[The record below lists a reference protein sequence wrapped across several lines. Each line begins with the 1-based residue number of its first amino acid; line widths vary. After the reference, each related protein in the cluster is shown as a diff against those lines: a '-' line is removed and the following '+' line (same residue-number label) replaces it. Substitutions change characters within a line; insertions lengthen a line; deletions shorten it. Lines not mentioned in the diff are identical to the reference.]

1 MHTWYSSYVQLL
13 LYHLLFQRH
22 CYCFNQVYKLTSYE
36 YVKSWILRYTK
47 LLCCGSPHR
56 RDHLPSLYRAHPLC
70 GCCLVPAWHRMLMML
85 ETVIES
91 LLTLGGFSDQQT
103 IEGCEML
110 RIFSRAAGLSLQKTG
125 SELILPLFN
134 MYLPIPFCSDP
145 TKKCFLKHNNN
156 KKKRLEI
163 KNQPPWIEFHM
174 RWPFHKAVG
183 FYGLHTRRWLERME
197 ARSDCD

>member
-1 MHTWYSSYVQLL
+1 MDSPIY
-13 LYHLLFQRH
+13 
-22 CYCFNQVYKLTSYE
+22 
-36 YVKSWILRYTK
+36 K

-70 GCCLVPAWHRMLMML
+70 SCCLVPAWHRMLMML

-91 LLTLGGFSDQQT
+91 LLTLGGTNTWRLWNVVNILES
-103 IEGCEML
+103 CWVNPAKN
-110 RIFSRAAGLSLQKTG
+110 R
-125 SELILPLFN
+125 SEFRFFLFLTCTCP
-134 MYLPIPFCSDP
+134 YLFVP
-145 TKKCFLKHNNN
+145 TQPKKCFLKHNNN

-197 ARSDCD
+197 ARSDCY